1 MTVYQGSHGTFAVR
15 KNELTDGSATFDV
28 IWRASDAPFE
38 YAMIFAALDETD
50 AQMRCERLNAAIA
63 EDWVDCDECGGSEKS
78 GHMPSC
84 SKHRNAA
91 LRK

>member
-1 MTVYQGSHGTFAVR
+1 MPAYGAFRVSENTLSDNSKTY
-15 KNELTDGSATFDV
+15 DV
-28 IWRASDAPFE
+28 IWRSSSAPFE
-38 YAMIFAALDETD
+38 YARVYAALDETD

-63 EDWVDCDECGGSEKS
+63 EDWMDCDECGGSEKS

-84 SKHRNAA
+84 SMHRNAA